1 MLYICFFL
9 LSLML
14 FFLFFSSK
22 MVFLNGIT
30 NEHYDITSKRCFL
43 LIILMLLRL
52 RCYSAVSGVQN
63 SRYCFIVVVKLSKK
77 EARNI
82 S

>member
-1 MLYICFFL
+1 MLYFSFL

-14 FFLFFSSK
+14 FFLFFSLK
-22 MVFLNGIT
+22 MVSLNGIT
-30 NEHYDITSKRCFL
+30 NEHYDITSKKMFLVDNLDVVKIKMLFCCFW
-43 LIILMLLRL
+43 
-52 RCYSAVSGVQN
+52 CYKTE
-63 SRYCFIVVVKLSKK
+63 RYCFIVVVKLSKK